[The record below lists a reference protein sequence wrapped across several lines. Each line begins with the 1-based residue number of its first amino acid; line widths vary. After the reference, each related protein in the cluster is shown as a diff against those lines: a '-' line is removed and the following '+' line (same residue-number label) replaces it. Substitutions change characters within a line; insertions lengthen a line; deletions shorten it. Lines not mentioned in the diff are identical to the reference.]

1 MTNQLITI
9 LARGGSKR
17 LPNKSL
23 LEIDGKPLI
32 QHTVDCASNY
42 ACLINQK
49 NDENICGVVLSS
61 DSDEI
66 LAVDKHILGFKRDSE
81 LAQDHTPK
89 MDVIR
94 DAVKHAEDYYSL
106 KFEIIIDLDVTNPM
120 RTVEDVENAVLMF
133 EDKKPFSLV
142 SVVRARKIPGFN
154 IVNMGSVGNIYLTQS
169 VFNPLDLNASIY
181 VYDRDWLQNGN
192 DTHPVTE
199 HGRGTICYIM
209 DEKTRT
215 DIDTLEDFLTVK
227 ARMERKSQ

>member
-1 MTNQLITI
+1 MTNTLITI
-9 LARGGSKR
+9 LARKGSKR
-17 LPNKSL
+17 LPGKHL
-23 LEIDGKPLI
+23 LEIGGKPLI
-32 QHTVDCASNY
+32 QHAFDCACEY
-42 ACLINQK
+42 ACRINQK
-49 NDENICGVVLSS
+49 NDENICAVVLSS

-66 LAVDKHILGFKRDSE
+66 LAIDKYILGFKRDSE

-89 MDVIR
+89 MDAIR

-120 RTVEDVENAVLMF
+120 RTVEDIENAVLLF
-133 EDKKPFSLV
+133 EDKKPFSLI

-169 VFNPLDLNASIY
+169 VFNSFDMNASLLLL
-181 VYDRDWLQNGN
+181 DRMWLMTGN

-199 HGRGTICYIM
+199 HGRGTIAYIM

-227 ARMERKSQ
+227 ARMERK